1 MDANKEKTFAPIR
14 VICGQIFIPRSS
26 ALSADKF
33 FLILVNSK
41 LIYFFRKL
49 VVSAKKRHN
58 SRFMNEKELQTEE
71 PAERNP
77 LELVL
82 EDFKFHLVSSAE
94 MHKGEPRVLPENELK
109 FATENEAAADEPS
122 EIFKEL
128 MEPKLPA
135 LPAENRARLQM
146 QSPNRIYF
154 YWSVRQNPF
163 QILQKMFGARAADY
177 TLVAKLINQTDGG
190 EVLYP
195 VGPFGSTWFDVESD
209 ATYRVEV
216 GFYAANRPFIRLIF
230 SNAVET
236 PRSAPSP
243 YFDLSPQFAVSR
255 SEFVEVLDASGYRQD
270 AFELALAG
278 DDEKNADTA
287 TQNALFALTGERNLR
302 AKSNELR
309 YVLFALAAGAVLED
323 LRGMISPE
331 LFAFIES
338 LMTENAEKL
347 SREKV
352 LAALQENFDFED
364 FEETEEEE
372 SEVTYKTFG
381 ASLVNFQKFP
391 RKRRLPRKLGKPFP
405 KFAPVSSLR

>member
-1 MDANKEKTFAPIR
+1 
-14 VICGQIFIPRSS
+14 
-26 ALSADKF
+26 
-33 FLILVNSK
+33 
-41 LIYFFRKL
+41 
-49 VVSAKKRHN
+49 
-58 SRFMNEKELQTEE
+58 MNEKELLTEE
-71 PAERNP
+71 PEERNP

-94 MHKGEPRVLPENELK
+94 MHKGAPRVLPENELK
-109 FATENEAAADEPS
+109 FAGEDEEKTEEEPS

-154 YWSVRQNPF
+154 YWSVRSNPF

-177 TLVAKLINQTDGG
+177 SLVAKLINQTDGR

-209 ATYRVEV
+209 SVYLVEV
-216 GFYAANRPFIRLIF
+216 GFFSLKRPFIRLIF
-230 SNAVET
+230 SNSVET

-243 YFDLSPQFAVSR
+243 YFDLSPQFAVST

-278 DDEKNADTA
+278 DEETNADTA
-287 TQNALFALTGERNLR
+287 TQNALFTLTGERNLQ
-302 AKSNELR
+302 AKANELR

-338 LMTENAEKL
+338 LMTENAENL
-347 SREKV
+347 TREKV
-352 LAALQENFDFED
+352 LAALQENFDFEET
-364 FEETEEEE
+364 EETEEQEGE
-372 SEVTYKTFG
+372 LTYKTFG

-405 KFAPVSSLR
+405 KFAPVSSRR